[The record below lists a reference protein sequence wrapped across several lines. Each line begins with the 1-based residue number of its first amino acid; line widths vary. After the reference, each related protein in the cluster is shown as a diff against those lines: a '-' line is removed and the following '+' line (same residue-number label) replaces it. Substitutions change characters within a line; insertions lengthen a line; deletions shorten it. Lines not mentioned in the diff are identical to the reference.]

1 MIYRAIM
8 QFSKVAGSISQR
20 KVVLFTLSTCA
31 WCKLLK
37 QYLKDNEVEYSYIDI
52 DLVPE
57 NEKEVIRKIIR
68 DKGGP
73 LSFPTTIIDDRIL
86 ITGFRKD
93 QIKEA
98 LNF

>member
-1 MIYRAIM
+1 MD
-8 QFSKVAGSISQR
+8 FSKVPGNKKKH
-20 KVVLFTLSTCA
+20 KVVLFAISTCA
-31 WCKLLK
+31 WCKLVK
-37 QYLKDNEVEYSYIDI
+37 EFLKDNEVEYSYIDI
-52 DLVPE
+52 DLAREEV
-57 NEKEVIRKIIR
+57 KEEIRKSIR

-73 LSFPTTIIDDRIL
+73 LSFPTTIIDDKIL

>member
-1 MIYRAIM
+1 MD
-8 QFSKVAGSISQR
+8 FSKVPGNKKNH
-20 KVVLFTLSTCA
+20 KVVLFAISTCA
-31 WCKLLK
+31 WCKLVK
-37 QYLKDNEVEYSYIDI
+37 DFLKDNEVEYSYIDI
-52 DLVPE
+52 DLA
-57 NEKEVIRKIIR
+57 KEEVKEEIRKSIR

-73 LSFPTTIIDDRIL
+73 LSFPTTIIDDKIL